1 MSHTLGSRG
10 TPALSGSSGSAG
22 VPAPSVS
29 TPPDANPLKEPR
41 VQRLLL
47 ALAIGFGLYAFM
59 FAFGGVAR
67 DLDYLQAVRTMRHLP
82 MSVLAWSMAATAVSF
97 VGFIGREA
105 TALRYVGARVP
116 RLALVLCGLSAAA
129 LSNAAGFGVFTA
141 AAVRYRI
148 YGAVGVRSF
157 DVARIIGFVMAG
169 FVIGLATIGGGA
181 AVARAP
187 DVAALFGWSP
197 GLVRTT
203 GGLALV
209 CVSVLFAFGAPR
221 PLRWFGE
228 PVTPPG
234 RDLIA
239 LQALWTGVRLVG
251 AAAALWVLL
260 PPGLIGLSSFVPLFA
275 AATALGALSH
285 VPAGAGVFELVVLWA
300 LRGRAPTEAV
310 AAALFAYRA
319 IYFLLPLLLS
329 AITFGAFEWRLA
341 FDPTMPRADV
351 KLARA
356 AARLTPTFVGLLAFV
371 IGVVLIVSGATP
383 TFGSRLMSLSRHVPL
398 WALETSSFL
407 GSIFGVVFL
416 FLARG
421 LFDRRDGAWRLA
433 VGATL
438 ASLVFSFVKG
448 LAFGEVALLACFL
461 ALLLASRR
469 QFDRPT
475 SLFDQ
480 PFTWGWFTAVGAILA
495 AAFGFLW
502 LAFHNTHSH
511 VGDWWSF
518 AFDAQAPRAMRAVLG
533 AVVSAGG
540 FALWQLMRAPSG
552 RVTPP
557 DPATLARALEV
568 IETAARSEAQMA
580 LMGDKALMLSTS
592 GRAFLMYG
600 KRGHSWIAL
609 YDPVG
614 PRDEWRDLVER
625 FVRLAAEHGG
635 RANFYQT
642 RSDNLSLYL
651 DFGFTAT
658 KLGEEAIL
666 DLAAFTLKGGAFS
679 HLRYALKRGE
689 RDGMVFEYLPAGA
702 AISRIDDLA
711 AISNSWLEARRSEEK
726 GFSVAAFEPGFLAR
740 QCVGLVS
747 QNGRPVAFAS
757 AMTAGGEATL
767 GLLRSSDAESPVA
780 MEFLLTRLAMALR
793 DQGFGRFS
801 LGVAPLSGITPTP
814 LRTGW
819 RRVAALLWRHG
830 NRFYNFQGLRA
841 FKNKFN
847 PTWEPRYLVSSGA
860 IGPFMALADAT
871 ALIGAALS
879 KPRSNAL
886 V

>member
-1 MSHTLGSRG
+1 MSYAVDSQG
-10 TPALSGSSGSAG
+10 TPASSSPSGVS
-22 VPAPSVS
+22 VVAPSL
-29 TPPDANPLKEPR
+29 DNAPLKAPG

-47 ALAIGFGLYAFM
+47 SLAIAFGLYAFM

-67 DLDYLQAVRTMRHLP
+67 DLDYLEAIRMMRRLP
-82 MSVLAWSMAATAVSF
+82 LSALSWSLAATAVSF
-97 VGFIGREA
+97 IGFIGREA

-116 RLALVLCGLSAAA
+116 RLAMVLCGLSAAA
-129 LSNAAGFGVFTA
+129 LSNTAGFGVFTA

-169 FVIGLATIGGGA
+169 FVVGLATIGGVA
-181 AVARAP
+181 AIARAP
-187 DVAALFGWSP
+187 DVASLFGWSP
-197 GLVRTT
+197 GLVRTA
-203 GGLALV
+203 GGMALV
-209 CVSVLFAFGAPR
+209 CVLALLACGVPGTLRWSSRPIAAPR
-221 PLRWFGE
+221 
-228 PVTPPG
+228 

-260 PPGLIGLSSFVPLFA
+260 PAGLIGLSSFVALFA
-275 AATALGALSH
+275 AATALGVLSH
-285 VPAGAGVFELVVLWA
+285 VPGGAGVFELVVLWA

-310 AAALFAYRA
+310 AAALIAYRA

-341 FDPTMPRADV
+341 FDPSMPRADA

-383 TFGSRLMSLSRHVPL
+383 TFDSRLMSLSRHVPL
-398 WALETSSFL
+398 WAVETSSVL
-407 GSIFGVVFL
+407 GSVVGVVFL

-421 LFDRRDGAWRLA
+421 LLDRRDGAWRLA

-438 ASLVFSFVKG
+438 ASFVFSLGKG

-461 ALLLASRR
+461 TLLLASRR

-480 PFTWGWFTAVGAILA
+480 PFTWGWFTAVGAILG

-502 LAFHNTHSH
+502 LAFHNAPSYL
-511 VGDWWSF
+511 GDWWLF
-518 AFDAQAPRAMRAVLG
+518 EFDAQAPRALRAVVG
-533 AVVSAGG
+533 AVISAGG
-540 FALWQLMRAPSG
+540 FALWQLLRAPSG
-552 RVTPP
+552 RVAPP
-557 DPATLARALEV
+557 DPATLALALQV
-568 IETAARSEAQMA
+568 IEASARSEAHMA
-580 LMGDKALMLSTS
+580 LMGDKALMVSAS

-600 KRGHSWIAL
+600 KRGRSWIGL
-609 YDPVG
+609 YDPIG

-625 FVRLAAEHGG
+625 FVRLAAAHGG

-642 RSDNLSLYL
+642 RPDSLPFYL
-651 DFGFTAT
+651 DLGFTAI
-658 KLGEEAIL
+658 KIGEEAIL

-689 RDGMVFEYLPAGA
+689 RDGMVFEFLSPGA
-702 AISRIDDLA
+702 AMARLDDLA
-711 AISNSWLEARRSEEK
+711 AISNSWLETRRAEEK
-726 GFSVAAFEPGFLAR
+726 GFSVAAFHPGFLAR
-740 QCVGLVS
+740 QYVGLVT
-747 QNGRPVAFAS
+747 QHGRPVAFAS

-767 GLLRSSDAESPVA
+767 GLLRSGEADSPVA
-780 MEFLLTRLAMALR
+780 MEFLLTRLATALR
-793 DQGFGRFS
+793 EQGFARFS
-801 LGVAPLSGITPTP
+801 LGVAPLSGMTPTP

-819 RRVAALLWRHG
+819 RRVASLLWRHG

-841 FKNKFN
+841 FKHKFN
-847 PTWEPRYLVSSGA
+847 PNWEPRYLVTSGA
-860 IGPFMALADAT
+860 VGPFMALADAT
-871 ALIGAALS
+871 ALIGAAA